1 MLSVLTSKN
10 CSRIKNKF
18 LIHEHHAD
26 RAGLHYDIRLE
37 KDCVLK
43 SWACRKLPE
52 LLSGKTKKILIIQQ
66 PDHNPDWFDFQ
77 GTIEDGYGKGKIK
90 IWDKGTINII
100 KWGNTNIIEFNG
112 MKINGTYV
120 MINYLKPNQYLF
132 FKKK

>member
-1 MLSVLTSKN
+1 MISMFESKY
-10 CSRIKNKF
+10 CPKIKNKF

-26 RAGLHYDIRLE
+26 RVGLHYDIRIE

-52 LLSGKTKKILIIQQ
+52 LLDGKTKKILIIQQ
-66 PDHNPDWFDFQ
+66 PDHKPNWFDFE
-77 GTIEDGYGKGKIK
+77 GDIEEGYGKGKIS
-90 IWDKGTINII
+90 IWDKGFIDII
-100 KWGNTNIIEFNG
+100 KWDNHRIIKFTG
-112 MKINGTYV
+112 TKINGTYV